1 MINDYLKQ
9 LDDFIMAADEI
20 LDVEVIRRA
29 IWDTEL
35 EKIGLYRYKIY
46 LSDGSL
52 LELTERLVEE
62 KDKLQVT
69 KYRFHWQTKEGN
81 LIKRWDNARHHPEV
95 KTFPHHLHE
104 GSEENVTDHKEIRGL
119 EILSHVVNEII
130 ARS

>member
-1 MINDYLKQ
+1 
-9 LDDFIMAADEI
+9 
-20 LDVEVIRRA
+20 
-29 IWDTEL
+29 L